1 MDDIPGGGGS
11 RSENK
16 KGKNKNMSTSVRHGS
31 RQRRDLWIFM
41 LTEVWSG
48 SCQMTHAHNTDHHF
62 LSFFLSFFF
71 FFLLLVAFPLAAT
84 GNSFILGMC
93 MYVWESYACG
103 LSLA

>member
-1 MDDIPGGGGS
+1 MDDIPGRGGS

-16 KGKNKNMSTSVRHGS
+16 KGKNKNMSINVRHGS
-31 RQRRDLWIFM
+31 RQRQDLRIFM

-62 LSFFLSFFF
+62 LSFFLSF
-71 FFLLLVAFPLAAT
+71 LLLVAFPLAAT
-84 GNSFILGMC
+84 GNSFILRMC